1 MEDWKIDK
9 DGKLTKKSLW
19 KAFLIRAKII
29 IAGLFLMTLGVYMW
43 CYHTTAVELKAV
55 KYELK
60 RQKYI
65 DSCLTVG
72 LTQKK

>member
-29 IAGLFLMTLGVYMW
+29 IAGLFLMTLGVYM
-43 CYHTTAVELKAV
+43 
-55 KYELK
+55 
-60 RQKYI
+60 
-65 DSCLTVG
+65 
-72 LTQKK
+72 